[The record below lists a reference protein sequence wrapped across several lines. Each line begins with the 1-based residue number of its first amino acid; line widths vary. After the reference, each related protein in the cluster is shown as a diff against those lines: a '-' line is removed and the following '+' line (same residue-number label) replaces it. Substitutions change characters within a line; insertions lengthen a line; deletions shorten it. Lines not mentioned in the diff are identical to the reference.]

1 MGLTD
6 VTMNVKNPR
15 GGKRSV
21 SVKMLVD
28 SGATY
33 TVLPEVVWKRLGLV
47 AEETIELSLADGT
60 TVVRGVAEAR
70 FSFEGKERT
79 SPVILGVADD
89 LPLLGIVTLENLGLM
104 LNPLKRQLVPIRALL
119 A

>member
-6 VTMNVKNPR
+6 VTMSVKHPR
-15 GGKRSV
+15 GGNKSV

-33 TVLPEVVWKRLGLV
+33 TVLPEFVWKRLKLR
-47 AEETIELSLADGT
+47 AQETIELSLADGT
-60 TVVRGVAEAR
+60 SVVRGIAEAR

-79 SPVILGVADD
+79 SPVILGIADD
-89 LPLLGIVTLENLGLM
+89 LPLLGVVTLENLGLM